1 MPGMPRAAIA
11 ARHPDAGLPVHRILP
26 FVDSFGSRSKDSF
39 VRFSALARRS
49 GGSRMTTDTD
59 RVIEALRRSPGLHDD
74 ELARHAGIEPRLLN
88 HICRYLE
95 ILGRL
100 RRTPGPDG
108 KISNT
113 LIDD

>member
-11 ARHPDAGLPVHRILP
+11 ARPPDAGLPVQQILP
-26 FVDSFGSRSKDSF
+26 FVGSFGSRSRGSF
-39 VRFSALARRS
+39 VWFSPLARRP
-49 GGSRMTTDTD
+49 GGSGMTTDTD
-59 RVIEALRRSPGLHDD
+59 RVIDTLRRSPGLHDD
-74 ELARHAGIEPRLLN
+74 ELASHAGIEPRLVN

-108 KISNT
+108 KIINI
-113 LIDD
+113 LIDN